1 MQDQEQSS
9 AAKSWLVA
17 ALDRFTMMNS
27 KLTLTVAALIASLS
41 FASAAETTITLSG
54 VHNCCN
60 SCAKGI
66 TEAGSKV
73 KDVTVK
79 PAGRNVMLTAKSKSA
94 LKKAVEAILGAGYF
108 GTVSGEDAERSPGGS
123 ASTLAAKPKMTKSAT
138 VTGLHLCCQKCA
150 NAVNEAA
157 KTVAG
162 VTETDAASKADKV
175 TIKGDFDANALAVA
189 LQGAGF
195 NGKIR

>member
-1 MQDQEQSS
+1 
-9 AAKSWLVA
+9 
-17 ALDRFTMMNS
+17 MMNS
-27 KLTLTVAALIASLS
+27 KLTLTVAALIAGLS

-79 PAGRNVMLTAKSKSA
+79 PAGRNVMITAKSKSS

-108 GTVSGEDAERSPGGS
+108 GTVSGDDAEKSPGGS
-123 ASTLAAKPKMTKSAT
+123 ASSALAAKPKMTKSAT

-175 TIKGDFDANALAVA
+175 TIKGDFDANALAIA
-189 LQGAGF
+189 LQSAGF